1 MKTKKLTKMNL
12 DSKIKELKKKIDE
25 EIGLFEVLNLRNLC
39 KIPENEYINDLK
51 VDFEFKHEEAN
62 ENEYSDYIDGWLK
75 ISYNFLN
82 EKANEN
88 VKVILEVGISSNKTY
103 DCREIV
109 DKYSNI
115 NLQVISDTSQK
126 IANLREQLKILL
138 FKMKSISGLNFR
150 EEIYSYLKDSK
161 TEAEQDPNIQ
171 REDNDSVNNEI
182 RRLNNEIGDLKKKNV
197 DYELNDEQG
206 YFVINHKK
214 KMHFSKVAGA
224 LVPSAD
230 NWEGA
235 INCVFKYVE
244 NLPFDSR
251 TDNWLHLMK
260 RIKYVK

>member
-1 MKTKKLTKMNL
+1 MNL
-12 DSKIKELKKKIDE
+12 NSKIKELKKKIDE

-75 ISYNFLN
+75 ISYNFIN
-82 EKANEN
+82 EKANEK
-88 VKVILEVGISSNKTY
+88 VKVILTVEISSNKTS

-109 DKYSNI
+109 NKYSNI
-115 NLQVISDTSQK
+115 DLQVISDTSQK
-126 IANLREQLKILL
+126 ITNLREQLKILL
-138 FKMKSISGLNFR
+138 LKIKSKSGLNFR
-150 EEIYSYLKDSK
+150 DEIYSYCKGSK
-161 TEAEQDPNIQ
+161 TEAKKEFQTAG
-171 REDNDSVNNEI
+171 NEI
-182 RRLNNEIGDLKKKNV
+182 SISRLNNEIEELKKKDV
-197 DYELNDEQG
+197 DYELKEEEG
-206 YFVINHKK
+206 HFVINHKK

-230 NWEGA
+230 NWENA

-244 NLPFDSR
+244 EELPR
-251 TDNWLHLMK
+251 VYNYNTEEDNWLHLMK